1 MAGKQALV
9 PLLAALIKRG
19 DDGQGRFIE
28 AAQFETAAYLIGDR
42 FLQQFY
48 QDSEIPPQGNGSA
61 DMAPHGCYQVQG
73 EDRWVACAV
82 DDDAQWSRLRR
93 SLKEPWMGDA
103 AYETAAGRIAA
114 FDTLDDRF
122 SEWAK
127 TKGLD
132 EVETIMRT
140 ADVPCSRVVTGDDMA
155 ADEQAHASGF
165 FPAVSHPSAATRH
178 YTGIPV
184 LLREKGRPATR
195 RPPMLG
201 EHSQE
206 ILQEVLGR
214 DDEAIDALR
223 QSGAI
228 NTAG

>member
-1 MAGKQALV
+1 
-9 PLLAALIKRG
+9 
-19 DDGQGRFIE
+19 
-28 AAQFETAAYLIGDR
+28 
-42 FLQQFY
+42 
-48 QDSEIPPQGNGSA
+48 
-61 DMAPHGCYQVQG
+61 
-73 EDRWVACAV
+73 
-82 DDDAQWSRLRR
+82 
-93 SLKEPWMGDA
+93 MGDA

-184 LLREKGRPATR
+184 LLREKGRPAPR

-201 EHSQE
+201 EHTEQVLYE
-206 ILQEVLGR
+206 LLGLTPDEV
-214 DDEAIDALR
+214 
-223 QSGAI
+223 
-228 NTAG
+228 NTLMAEKTVGY